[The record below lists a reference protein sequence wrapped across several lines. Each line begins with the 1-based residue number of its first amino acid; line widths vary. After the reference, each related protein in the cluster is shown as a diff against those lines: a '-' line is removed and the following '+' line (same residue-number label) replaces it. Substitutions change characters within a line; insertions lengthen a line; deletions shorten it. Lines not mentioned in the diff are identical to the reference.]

1 MAGYSG
7 TPLFQKLGIKPEARL
22 GLLDAPP
29 GFSTTLGALPEGVTK
44 TTTLRGS
51 LDVAVFFTTSQAAL
65 KRRFAALSKAIAPA
79 GSLWVSWP
87 KKGSG
92 KKSDLDENVVR
103 AVGLGKG
110 LVDVKVCAIDETWS
124 GLKFVVRLRD
134 RPR

>member
-1 MAGYSG
+1 VAGYSE
-7 TPLFQKLGIKPEARL
+7 TPLAQKLGIKPEARF
-22 GLLDAPP
+22 GLFGAPL

-65 KRRFAALSKAIAPA
+65 KKHFAALSKAIAPA

-87 KKGSG
+87 KKSSG

-103 AVGLGKG
+103 AVGLGRG

-124 GLKFVVRLRD
+124 GLKFVVRSKD
-134 RPR
+134 RPK